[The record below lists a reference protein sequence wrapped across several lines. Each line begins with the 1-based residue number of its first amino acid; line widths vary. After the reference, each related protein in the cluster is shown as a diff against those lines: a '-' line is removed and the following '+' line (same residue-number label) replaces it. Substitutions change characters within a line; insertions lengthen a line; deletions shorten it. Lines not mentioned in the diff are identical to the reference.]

1 MLLSEGVEGRR
12 YCLLS
17 DKLPEA
23 MKRRLESLGLTEG
36 YALELVRKKGAG
48 IMIVKIR
55 GTRFALGARMT
66 QNMVV
71 EPAGD
76 SFGAQTLGH
85 GREAGIIPELIPELI
100 SEFGHISK
108 SGHISEPG
116 HMPEPADEPVIG
128 SGREPEAAHA
138 KTSEEERGRAL

>member
-12 YCLLS
+12 YRLLS

-23 MKRRLESLGLTEG
+23 VKRRLESLGLTEG

-66 QNMVV
+66 QNMTV

-76 SFGAQTLGH
+76 SSGAQTFGP
-85 GREAGIIPELIPELI
+85 GREAGLVSELV
-100 SEFGHISK
+100 
-108 SGHISEPG
+108 SEPE
-116 HMPEPADEPVIG
+116 HMPEAADEPVIG
-128 SGREPEAAHA
+128 SAREPKAAH
-138 KTSEEERGRAL
+138 TETGRGERGRAL